1 MPFSIREDKNTRN
14 FRIRKD
20 LDNFE
25 HWILGG
31 STFEWGENV
40 FPDFDLVVFLQI
52 PPEIRIERLRTR
64 EFERY
69 GVAIFENHDRKTQF
83 DKFINWA
90 ADYDINAGIANRN
103 INAHQKRLASIN
115 YSVLKIIG
123 DLTTENRIE
132 HIIQKLQ
139 QEKHLP

>member
-1 MPFSIREDKNTRN
+1 MRIHIFGASGSGVTTTGKALALKLNIPYFDSDDYFWQTTEVPFSIREDKNTRN

-52 PPEIRIERLRTR
+52 PPKM
-64 EFERY
+64 
-69 GVAIFENHDRKTQF
+69 AC
-83 DKFINWA
+83 IN
-90 ADYDINAGIANRN
+90 
-103 INAHQKRLASIN
+103 
-115 YSVLKIIG
+115 
-123 DLTTENRIE
+123 
-132 HIIQKLQ
+132 
-139 QEKHLP
+139 